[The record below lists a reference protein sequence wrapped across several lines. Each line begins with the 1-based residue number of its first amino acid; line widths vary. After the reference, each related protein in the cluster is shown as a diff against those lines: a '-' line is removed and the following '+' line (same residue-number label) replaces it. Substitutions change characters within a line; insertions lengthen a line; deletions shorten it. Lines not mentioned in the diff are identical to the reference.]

1 MPIWVSF
8 SATLDWNPVPAE
20 DHVNISLD
28 FKAPLHSPWQLCGVA
43 PSWGGAA
50 GSCTPALS
58 HESKCWRGHSWGLN
72 QSSALLLSPPSSSH
86 SFKGIRVEPM
96 SLNLFLFFS
105 THTFYTS
112 SFFFFFS
119 FLKKEKAL
127 SSYSYLN
134 GTKIVLLQIAGTQ
147 WIVLQI
153 LPGHGMAMRMEWGNN
168 TWWANSLV
176 GATLLLQD

>member
-1 MPIWVSF
+1 MIYLFLLQRELYLCLSGYLSLRPWIEIQSLLKTMSTF
-8 SATLDWNPVPAE
+8 LLTSRHPCTHPGSSAG
-20 DHVNISLD
+20 
-28 FKAPLHSPWQLCGVA
+28 LHP
-43 PSWGGAA
+43 PEEETA

-112 SFFFFFS
+112 FFFFFPFS
-119 FLKKEKAL
+119 KKKKPFQVTA
-127 SSYSYLN
+127 
-134 GTKIVLLQIAGTQ
+134 I
-147 WIVLQI
+147 
-153 LPGHGMAMRMEWGNN
+153 
-168 TWWANSLV
+168 
-176 GATLLLQD
+176 